1 MSRSAVLIAL
11 LCVCVCACSRGAQ
24 VQQTTAA
31 ANAPAGAAR
40 PQAQTAAPAA
50 ETAQTPQ
57 SETEQAATAQESGAE
72 DDAQPTRGDTSLER
86 IAALAPQDQLPG
98 GRWKAGVN
106 YDPIVPAQPTSA
118 AAGKVEV
125 MEVFWYGCPHCYA
138 LEPSVVKWLKTKPD
152 YITFVRVPVMWGPVH
167 QAHARLYYTLVELH
181 RADLFEKAFDTI
193 QRENNPLVANTA
205 DATFKLDLDFAT
217 ANGIK
222 AENFTTTYNSMP
234 VNIDLQRAQD
244 LTERYNITGVPAI
257 VVNGKYST
265 DVGKAGSA
273 DDLFL
278 LINDLAAAEHHH

>member
-11 LCVCVCACSRGAQ
+11 LCVCVCACSRGAP
-24 VQQTTAA
+24 VQQTAPATNAPTAA
-31 ANAPAGAAR
+31 AR
-40 PQAQTAAPAA
+40 SQPQAAP
-50 ETAQTPQ
+50 ETAPTSQT
-57 SETEQAATAQESGAE
+57 EAEQATTAQESGAE

-118 AAGKVEV
+118 TAGKVEV
-125 MEVFWYGCPHCYA
+125 IEVFWYGCPHCYA
-138 LEPSVVKWLKTKPD
+138 LEPSVQKWLKAKPD

-193 QRENNPLVANTA
+193 QRENNPLVANTP
-205 DATFKLDLDFAT
+205 DATLNLDVAFGI

-222 AENFTTTYNSMP
+222 AEDFTKAYSSMA
-234 VNIDLQRAQD
+234 VNLDLQRAQD
-244 LTERYNITGVPAI
+244 LTERYNVTGVPTM

-265 DVGKAGSA
+265 DVSKAGSV
-273 DDLFL
+273 DNLFMMVS
-278 LINDLAAAEHHH
+278 DLAAAERHH

>member
-1 MSRSAVLIAL
+1 MSRSAVLLAF

-24 VQQTTAA
+24 VQQT
-31 ANAPAGAAR
+31 APAPAAAAR
-40 PQAQTAAPAA
+40 PQAQTATP
-50 ETAQTPQ
+50 ETAPTNQN
-57 SETEQAATAQESGAE
+57 ETEQAATAQESAGAE

-118 AAGKVEV
+118 TAGKVEV
-125 MEVFWYGCPHCYA
+125 IEVFWLGCPHCYA
-138 LEPSVVKWLKTKPD
+138 LEPSVLKWLKTKPD

-181 RADLFEKAFDTI
+181 RSDLFEKAFDTV
-193 QRENNPLVANTA
+193 QRENNPLVANTP
-205 DATFKLDLDFAT
+205 DATLNLDVAFAI

-222 AENFTTTYNSMP
+222 AEDFTKAYNSMA
-234 VNIDLQRAQD
+234 VNLDLQRAQD
-244 LTERYNITGVPAI
+244 LTERYNITGVPTM

-265 DVGKAGSA
+265 DVSKAGSV
-273 DDLFL
+273 DNLFTMVD
-278 LINDLAAAEHHH
+278 DLAAAERHH